1 VTAGAE
7 ERVGVLTGAASG
19 IGRHLTG
26 ALARAGFRLVATDR
40 DEAALAAAARAD
52 AWPADRVHLRPLDVR
67 EPDAFRDAI
76 SRAQAAFARFDL
88 LFNVAGYL
96 RPGYAHEA
104 EAVEI
109 DRHLDVN
116 VKGVIHGTRAAAAV
130 MVKQRR
136 GHVVN
141 FASLAAHV
149 PVGGLGLYSTSKF
162 AVRGFSLVAAHE
174 LRPHGVF
181 VTAVCPDAVQ
191 TPMVDLQVAYPEAA
205 LSFSNPNMLTVDDVA
220 RAVLEDVLPRRPLEI
235 LLPKGRGLLARLVNA
250 WPTLGLRLAPRFA
263 AKGEKRRRALLR
275 SGDAGRGGRAT

>member
-1 VTAGAE
+1 VNPGAG
-7 ERVGVLTGAASG
+7 RVGVLTGAASG

-26 ALARAGFRLVATDR
+26 ALARAGYRLVATDLEAGR
-40 DEAALAAAARAD
+40 LREAAREDRWPEEAVRA
-52 AWPADRVHLRPLDVR
+52 RPLDVR
-67 EPDAFRDAI
+67 DPAAFRETI
-76 SRAQAAFARFDL
+76 AFARETFGRFDL

-104 EAVEI
+104 AEAEI

-130 MVKQRR
+130 MVPQRA

-141 FASLAAHV
+141 IASMAGHV
-149 PVGGLGLYSTSKF
+149 PVKGLGLYSTSKF

-205 LSFSNPNMLTVDDVA
+205 ISFSSPRMLTVEDVA
-220 RAVLEDVLPRRPLEI
+220 QVILGEVLTRRPLEVLI
-235 LLPKGRGLLARLVNA
+235 PKGRGLLARLVSV
-250 WPTLGLRLAPRFA
+250 WPELGLRLAPRFA
-263 AKGEKRRRALLR
+263 AQGEVRRRAREDGR
-275 SGDAGRGGRAT
+275 SA